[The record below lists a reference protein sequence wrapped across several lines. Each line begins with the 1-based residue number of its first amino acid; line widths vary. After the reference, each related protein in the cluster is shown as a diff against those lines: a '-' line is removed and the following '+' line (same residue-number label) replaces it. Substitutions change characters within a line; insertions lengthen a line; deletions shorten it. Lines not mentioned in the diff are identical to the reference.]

1 MRSGVLKSLA
11 LAAGLTTATLGLTAC
26 ETPGGN
32 VSVLKSSTVAV
43 APGSTWAWAPGA
55 QPGSGDKRIDNDII
69 QGRVKAAVEGA
80 LAGRG
85 YRQVSDQSSANL
97 LVQYH
102 IGLQNR
108 TETRVD
114 TFGGPM
120 GGPAACG
127 IRGCIGGFGWGMYG
141 PPMDVDVRNI
151 NYVEG
156 TVMLDLIDRA
166 SGKLARRA
174 TSQKRLDESDADQS
188 GVNAIFADMVKTLP

>member
-1 MRSGVLKSLA
+1 MPSGVLKSLA
-11 LAAGLTTATLGLTAC
+11 LAAGLTAASFALTAC
-26 ETPGGN
+26 GTSGGN
-32 VSVLKSSTVAV
+32 VSVLKSDSVAV

-85 YRQVSDQSSANL
+85 YRQVFDPSAANL

-114 TFGGPM
+114 TFGGPV

-156 TVMLDLIDRA
+156 TVMLDLIDRP
-166 SGKLARRA
+166 SGKLAWRA
-174 TSQKRLDESDADQS
+174 TSQKRLDQSDADQA
-188 GVNAIFADMVKTLP
+188 GVNAIFADMVKSLP

>member
-1 MRSGVLKSLA
+1 MRSGVLKTLALTTA
-11 LAAGLTTATLGLTAC
+11 LAAASLTLTAC
-26 ETPGGN
+26 GTSGGN

-69 QGRVKAAVEGA
+69 QGRIKAAVEGA

-85 YRQVSDQSSANL
+85 YRQVFDPSAANL

-120 GGPAACG
+120 GPAACG

-166 SGKLARRA
+166 SGKLAWRA
-174 TSQKRLDESDADQS
+174 TSQKRLDQS
-188 GVNAIFADMVKTLP
+188 NAIFADMVRTLP

>member
-1 MRSGVLKSLA
+1 MRSSVLKSLA
-11 LAAGLTTATLGLTAC
+11 LAAGLTAASFALTAC
-26 ETPGGN
+26 GTSGGN
-32 VSVLKSSTVAV
+32 VSVLKSDSVAV

-85 YRQVSDQSSANL
+85 YRQVFDPSAANL

-114 TFGGPM
+114 TFGGPV

-166 SGKLARRA
+166 SGKLAWRA
-174 TSQKRLDESDADQS
+174 TSQKRQDLLESFHGPAAS
-188 GVNAIFADMVKTLP
+188 AVRR

>member
-1 MRSGVLKSLA
+1 MAHGHA
-11 LAAGLTTATLGLTAC
+11 NPA
-26 ETPGGN
+26 
-32 VSVLKSSTVAV
+32 SVKNAIYDVVTRQFNGELSSEEAV
-43 APGSTWAWAPGA
+43 TEL
-55 QPGSGDKRIDNDII
+55 
-69 QGRVKAAVEGA
+69 KAAVEGA

-85 YRQVSDQSSANL
+85 YRQVSDPSSANL

-114 TFGGPM
+114 TFGAPI
-120 GGPAACG
+120 GGPVACG
-127 IRGCIGGFGWGMYG
+127 VRGCIGGFGWGMYG

-156 TVMLDLIDRA
+156 TVMLDLIDKA
-166 SGKLARRA
+166 SGKLAWRA
-174 TSQKRLDESDADQS
+174 TSQKRLDQSDADQA